1 MINVKLIS
9 TGNLKEGY
17 LREAFSEYA
26 KRLSGLCRF
35 ESVELKETKLSDS
48 PSESEI
54 RAALDDEAKKIL
66 AAVSPRAYKIALCIE
81 GKQYSSE
88 EFAEIIEGAT
98 LSHSEICLIIGSSH
112 GLADSVKRAADLK
125 LSFSKMT
132 FPHQLARIICAEV
145 LYRSFNIIKGTKYHK

>member
-1 MINVKLIS
+1 MITVKLITIGS
-9 TGNLKEGY
+9 LKEGY

-26 KRLSGLCRF
+26 KRLGGLCRF
-35 ESVELKETKLSDS
+35 ELVELKETKLSES

-54 RAALDDEAKKIL
+54 NASLEDEAKKIL
-66 AAVSPRAYKIALCIE
+66 AHVSPRAYVIALCIE

-88 EFAEIIEGAT
+88 EFAELIDKAT
-98 LSHSEICLIIGSSH
+98 LSCSEICLIIGSSH
-112 GLADSVKRAADLK
+112 GLSENVKKAADLR

>member
-1 MINVKLIS
+1 MINVKLIAL
-9 TGNLKEGY
+9 GNLKESY

-26 KRLSGLCRF
+26 KRLGGLCRF
-35 ESVELKETKLSDS
+35 EAVELKETKLSDS

-54 RAALDDEAKKIL
+54 RASLEDEAKKIL
-66 AAVSPRAYKIALCIE
+66 AHTSPRAYVIALCIE

-88 EFAEIIEGAT
+88 EFAEIIEKAT
-98 LSHSEICLIIGSSH
+98 LSHAEICLIIGSSH
-112 GLADSVKRAADLK
+112 GLSDTVKKTADLC